1 LPAREEKEGADSMN
15 PEAVKALQGLRVVEC
30 ATLVAGP
37 FIGRILADFGA
48 EVIHVE
54 HPTQGDHIRKFG
66 VSINNLNPSWKHYS
80 RNKKCIT
87 LDISK
92 EKGRDL
98 LFRLLKDADIFIEN
112 FRPGRLE
119 EWNIHYKDLAAMNPR
134 LIMVR
139 VTGFGQTGPY
149 RDRPGFGTLIEAM
162 SGFAAMMGEPTGPPT
177 LPPFPLADSIAALYG
192 LYAAMFAIY
201 HRDIAGSG
209 KGQVIDVSIW
219 EGLYS
224 ILGANAVIYGLTG
237 EVPKRIGNRAFTSAP
252 RNCYRTQNDRWIV
265 ISVSTQTIAVRFFE
279 AMGQPDLIHDPRFN
293 SNENRI
299 KNVDPLDEIVAT
311 WMRNH
316 TLQEILEILNK
327 KEVPVAP
334 VFDIGDISRDSHARE
349 REMVIQVPDDEKGTL
364 LMEGVFPKMSRTPGE
379 ARHAGKRKGAD
390 NLEIFEE
397 RLGLSRKEVEELS
410 RGKII

>member
-1 LPAREEKEGADSMN
+1 MKQ
-15 PEAVKALQGLRVVEC
+15 EAAKALQGLRVVEC
-30 ATLVAGP
+30 ATIVAGP

-54 HPTQGDHIRKFG
+54 PPIQGDHIRKFG
-66 VSINNLNPSWKHYS
+66 VTIDGLSPMWKHYS
-80 RNKKCIT
+80 RNKKCVT

-92 EKGRDL
+92 EKGRNL

-119 EWNIHYKDLAAMNPR
+119 EWNIHYKDLAKMNPR

-139 VTGFGQTGPY
+139 VTGFGQSGPY

-177 LPPFPLADSIAALYG
+177 LPPFPLADSVAALYG

-201 HRDIAGSG
+201 HRDIVGSG

-252 RNCYRTQNDRWIV
+252 RNCYRTKDGRWVAIAGA
-265 ISVSTQTIAVRFFE
+265 TQTTAARFFE
-279 AMGQPDLIHDPRFN
+279 AMGQPALIHDPRFD

-299 KNVDPLDEIVAT
+299 KNVDALDEIVGA
-311 WMRNH
+311 WMGKHN
-316 TLQEILEILNK
+316 LDEILKILDE
-327 KEVPVAP
+327 KEVPVGP
-334 VFDIGDISRDSHARE
+334 VFDIGDISKDPHARE
-349 REMVIQVPDDEKGTL
+349 REMVIQVPDDEKRTF
-364 LMEGVFPKMSRTPGE
+364 LMEGVFPKMSLTPGE
-379 ARHAGKRKGAD
+379 GRHAGKRKGAD
-390 NLEIFEE
+390 NREIFEE

-410 RGKII
+410 REKII